1 MGANQR
7 SKEEVQAIRDSIAG
21 FLDDNGNRIAR
32 EVREQLNPDCSDS
45 MIDANLKRWRI
56 ANGIPVKGKILDTSI
71 IKTTRPVEPVKVDPD
86 PQVDTPSRKGE
97 PIELPGPDKAK
108 PVDDTHM
115 HNFSCAGKVPVDVYQ
130 KFKVIAAYRN
140 ESARSLI
147 GEWMADYVEKH
158 KGVFREIS
166 ALGD

>member
-1 MGANQR
+1 MTNAE
-7 SKEEVQAIRDSIAG
+7 KAKIKAEIFA
-21 FLDDNGNRIAR
+21 FLDSNGDMTRR
-32 EVREQLNPDCSDS
+32 EIIERLSPACSASKIDS
-45 MIDANLKRWRI
+45 DLSIWRI
-56 ANGIPVKGKILDTSI
+56 ESGIS
-71 IKTTRPVEPVKVDPD
+71 TRKFKPAQNTEPVKVDPD
-86 PQVDTPSRKGE
+86 PQVDTPSREGE
-97 PIELPGPDKAK
+97 PIELPGLPEPDKAK

>member
-1 MGANQR
+1 MGANKR
-7 SKEEVQAIRDSIAG
+7 SDEENQAIRDSIVNY
-21 FLDDNGNRIAR
+21 LNINGDMTAAKIR
-32 EVREQLNPDCSDS
+32 EGLNPPCGNS
-45 MIDANLKRWRI
+45 MIDSTLKRWRI